1 MNMRWQPSIKIIPHY
16 ESHPLYVQAIVNSL
30 KKKISEI
37 FLIRYHSVIKNSVFG
52 FEVWDFWRVQIGF
65 IEVQA

>member
-1 MNMRWQPSIKIIPHY
+1 MEDPVILKR
-16 ESHPLYVQAIVNSL
+16 